1 MAGESTIT
9 TSAGLYK
16 EVYGSSDDVD
26 KVVPASSVCYD
37 IFPFSEDDRI
47 GDSFHQAITPNLEQ
61 GFTYNGSGGAVV
73 TLEDQ
78 VAASDLDAVLTSV
91 EMIGKSRMAYTAASR
106 AASAGKQAFKKA
118 WTHRLLNLRKGA
130 MKRLELQLCKGQKG
144 LGVVESIGSGVIVIT
159 AATWSP
165 MTWAGMEGAKL
176 EAFTTSDATATQH
189 DTTLTISAVAKATR
203 TVTVTGTSSSVA
215 PGDVLFF
222 KGAKTTTGYNEMAGL
237 TKIASNSGTLY
248 GLSSVTYNTL
258 AGNTTTSF
266 GVPTMGKFLAAIT
279 EQVDS
284 GLDEKCYLGVS
295 PKSWEVCNA
304 DLAEKREY
312 DGSYSKSKAENG
324 AQAINYYGQAGEIE
338 LRSMPYLWRGEA
350 VIFPK
355 SPYSR
360 KGSAELGMG
369 VPGLPG
375 EREIFFH
382 VQTQNAVETRCYTDQ
397 ALFCLTPSTSGYI
410 SGISY
415 P

>member
-9 TSAGLYK
+9 TSAALYK
-16 EVYGSSDDVD
+16 EVSGSGDDVD

-37 IFPFSEDDRI
+37 IFPWSEEKRV
-47 GDSFHQAITPNLEQ
+47 GESFHQAISVNLEQ
-61 GFTYNGSGGAVV
+61 GFTYNGSAGAVV

-78 VAASDLDAVLTSV
+78 VAASDVDAVVTPV

-106 AASAGKQAFKKA
+106 AAAEGKTAFKKA
-118 WTHRLLNLRKGA
+118 WAHRLLNLRKAA
-130 MKRLELQLCKGQKG
+130 MKRLELQLVKGQKG
-144 LGVVESIGSGVIVIT
+144 LGVVEGISTGVITIT
-159 AATWSP
+159 AASWSP

-176 EAFTTSDATATQH
+176 EAWTTSDATSTQH
-189 DTTLTISAVAKATR
+189 DTTLTISAVSKSAR

-237 TKIASNSGTLY
+237 TKIAGNAGTLF
-248 GLSSVTYNTL
+248 GLSAVTYNTL
-258 AGNTTTSF
+258 AGNSTTSF
-266 GVPTMGKFLAAIT
+266 LVPTMGKFLAAIT

-284 GLDEKCYLGVS
+284 GLDEKCFLGLS

-304 DLAEKREY
+304 DLAEKREF

-355 SPYSR
+355 STYSR
-360 KGSAELGMG
+360 LGSADLGMG

-375 EREIFFH
+375 EREVFFH
-382 VQTQNAVETRCYTDQ
+382 LETQNAVEVRCYTDQ
-397 ALFCLTPSTSGYI
+397 ALFCLNPSTSGYV
-410 SGISY
+410 SGITY